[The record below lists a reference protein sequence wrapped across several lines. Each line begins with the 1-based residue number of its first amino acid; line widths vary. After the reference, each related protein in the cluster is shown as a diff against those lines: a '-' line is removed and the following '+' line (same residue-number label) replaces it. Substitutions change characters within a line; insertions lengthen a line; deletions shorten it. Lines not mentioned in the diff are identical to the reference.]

1 MLLLLDLPQVILC
14 APAGFAAGD
23 FLYSCWMC
31 RRLFFVL
38 ESCYRLCKVNKFW
51 FARMYRLCEVNRC
64 WFAWS
69 RIVCAKQTNVGL
81 HGVVSAVRSK
91 P

>member
-31 RRLFFVL
+31 RRLFYVL

-51 FARMYRLCEVNRC
+51 FARMYRLCEVNGLLGRHPQLF
-64 WFAWS
+64 FAANTLDFS
-69 RIVCAKQTNVGL
+69 RT
-81 HGVVSAVRSK
+81 R
-91 P
+91 